1 MKNSDLAVENLVGM
15 NINKEFIPS
24 VANTIG
30 TNLGRYKVIHKDQF
44 ACNLMHVGRDKSV
57 VVSKYPSETP
67 SIISPAYKIFQVKD
81 KSIILPD
88 FLMLYFL
95 RAEFDRLGWFYTDSS
110 IRGSLDWSK
119 FCNIQIP
126 IPDIDI
132 QKKIVDIYQFFNDRI
147 ELKGKINNNLEK
159 FSSALAIHIFKNNEN
174 EYIELKEISKFIKGR
189 KPKNI
194 SEIKENNFINYLTI
208 EVLTNQNNSYAFDNK
223 GIKANEYDILIVM
236 DGASSGK
243 LFFGKKGLV
252 GSTLAKLETDEKY
265 QEIVYQFLKIKESFI
280 CENTTGTAIPH
291 TDKSLVLNLQCPM
304 SEDILKFSETF
315 KTIRLNI
322 ISNNNEI
329 DKLQKLRDTLLP
341 KLMSGDIK

>member
-1 MKNSDLAVENLVGM
+1 M
-15 NINKEFIPS
+15 NINKEFMPS

-30 TNLGRYKVIHKDQF
+30 TDLTKYKVIKKNQF
-44 ACNLMHVGRDKSV
+44 AYNPMQVGRDRTIRV
-57 VVSKYPSETP
+57 ARYPNDDSA
-67 SIISPAYKIFQVKD
+67 IISPAYKIFQVID
-81 KSIILPD
+81 GNVLLPE

-95 RAEFDRLGWFYTDSS
+95 RPEFDRVCWFHTDSS
-110 IRGSLDWSK
+110 IRGSMDWSK
-119 FCNIQIP
+119 FCDLEIP
-126 IPDIDI
+126 IPPIEI
-132 QKKIVDIYQFFNDRI
+132 QKKIVDIYHFFNERI
-147 ELKGKINNNLEK
+147 ELKERINNNLEK

-329 DKLQKLRDTLLP
+329 NKLQKLRDTLLP